1 MPASYLVRFLPAPI
15 SFGPLTALGRGEA
28 DAVVNNMGAVQYL
41 VSTPRFK
48 NTIRPPQGVLEPAYM
63 AIALP
68 PGSALKKPLDEA
80 LVKSPQ
86 ARKWRQVEDGYFAR
100 RHSYTLICSAPSR
113 HLAITWATA
122 RSESFSSHQANDWR
136 CRSLRRSGSAD
147 NALTSASRSPQ
158 SPIWIAGQP
167 T

>member
-41 VSTPRFK
+41 VSTTRFK

-68 PGSALKKPLDEA
+68 PGSALKKPLDA
-80 LVKSPQ
+80 GSLQ
-86 ARKWRQVEDGYFAR
+86 AGSGAR
-100 RHSYTLICSAPSR
+100 SRMATLAPSN
-113 HLAITWATA
+113 
-122 RSESFSSHQANDWR
+122 SH
-136 CRSLRRSGSAD
+136 
-147 NALTSASRSPQ
+147 SR
-158 SPIWIAGQP
+158 
-167 T
+167 

>member
-41 VSTPRFK
+41 VSTTSFK

-80 LVKSPQ
+80 LVGITASQECGRP
-86 ARKWRQVEDGYFAR
+86 RMG
-100 RHSYTLICSAPSR
+100 TSR
-113 HLAITWATA
+113 AAI
-122 RSESFSSHQANDWR
+122 
-136 CRSLRRSGSAD
+136 
-147 NALTSASRSPQ
+147 
-158 SPIWIAGQP
+158 P
-167 T
+167 TH